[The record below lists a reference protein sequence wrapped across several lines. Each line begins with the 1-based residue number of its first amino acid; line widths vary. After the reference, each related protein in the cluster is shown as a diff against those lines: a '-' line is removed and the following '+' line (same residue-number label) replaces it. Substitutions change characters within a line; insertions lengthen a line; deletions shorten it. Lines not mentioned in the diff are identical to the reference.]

1 MSGFPYNTIKRPDIV
16 ATDVSDYGPSWSGGM
31 PHWERRAAKVN
42 ALVVGI
48 HIGVTPTLDDIP
60 VGHWAERKAVSNVI
74 LGVGTW
80 IVLKAA

>member
-1 MSGFPYNTIKRPDIV
+1 MPD
-16 ATDVSDYGPSWSGGM
+16 
-31 PHWERRAAKVN
+31 WERRAAEVK

-60 VGHWAERKAVSNVI
+60 VGHWAERKSVSNII

-80 IVLKAA
+80 ILLKPA